1 MLSELY
7 FYLWFPTYLMI
18 GIWKITLWIAFRI
31 VFLLMIPNTFQLP
44 SGQWHVVNCFQ
55 NCIFTY
61 DSQLCSFSAC
71 SIFCCELLS
80 ELYFYLWFPTELKK
94 FIKEDSLWIAFRI
107 VFLLMIPNIINQI
120 CKALE
125 VVNCF
130 QNCIFTYDS
139 QHIFANRI
147 DSNGCELLSE
157 LYFYLWF
164 PTKAHLVT
172 WLNQLW
178 IAFRIVFLLMIPNAS
193 TNAPTGVAS
202 CELLSELYFYLW
214 FPTLSPHYSNCLQLW
229 IAFRIVFLL
238 MIPNFLRFWVH
249 QNTVVNCFQ
258 NCIFTYDSQLF
269 LFLKDSGVSC
279 ELLSELYF
287 YLWFPTTNCRT
298 IRRLALWIAFRIV
311 FLLMIPNTEG
321 LKPNLMIVVNCF
333 QNCIFTYDSQH
344 GEKQKSIEYCCEL
357 LSELY
362 FYLWFPTIRNGIRM
376 DWRLWIAF
384 RIVFLLMIPNI

>member
-1 MLSELY
+1 
-7 FYLWFPTYLMI
+7 
-18 GIWKITLWIAFRI
+18 
-31 VFLLMIPNTFQLP
+31 MIPNWINISQPTKI
-44 SGQWHVVNCFQ
+44 VVNCFQ

-61 DSQLCSFSAC
+61 DSQHVDWVNQRLLVVNCFQNCIFTYDSQHI
-71 SIFCCELLS
+71 SIAIRTMTCCELLS

-178 IAFRIVFLLMIPNAS
+178 IAFRIVFLLMIPN
-193 TNAPTGVAS
+193 
-202 CELLSELYFYLW
+202 LLLL
-214 FPTLSPHYSNCLQLW
+214 CLQ
-229 IAFRIVFLL
+229 AR
-238 MIPNFLRFWVH
+238 
-249 QNTVVNCFQ
+249 TVVNCFQ
-258 NCIFTYDSQLF
+258 NCIFTYDSQR
-269 LFLKDSGVSC
+269 KYVG
-279 ELLSELYF
+279 ELHEF
-287 YLWFPTTNCRT
+287 
-298 IRRLALWIAFRIV
+298 
-311 FLLMIPNTEG
+311 
-321 LKPNLMIVVNCF
+321 
-333 QNCIFTYDSQH
+333 
-344 GEKQKSIEYCCEL
+344 CCEL

-362 FYLWFPTIRNGIRM
+362 FYLWFPTFLLLILCLV
-376 DWRLWIAF
+376 RLWIAF
-384 RIVFLLMIPNI
+384 RIVFLLMIPNNKSLVGNTNAVVNCFQNCIFTYDSQPEQSIKHSQKGCELLSELYFYLWFPTNIV